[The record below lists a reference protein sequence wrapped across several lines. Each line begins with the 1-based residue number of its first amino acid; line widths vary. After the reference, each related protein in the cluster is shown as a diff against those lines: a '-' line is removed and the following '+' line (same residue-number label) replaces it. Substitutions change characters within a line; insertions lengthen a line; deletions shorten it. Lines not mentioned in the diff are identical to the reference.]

1 MLKLR
6 DTLTIKL
13 AVMLIMILSA
23 ANTKAQIIQF
33 SQFYSCPLFLAPS
46 YAGAID
52 NSRVVVN
59 YRNQWPEAGTFNT
72 YAASYDQHL
81 YKIKSGIGLMLMRDE
96 AGDGNLALTVADI
109 CYSWYTKVSRDW
121 TVRPGISF
129 KYNKR
134 SIDFEKL
141 IFGDMIDEKGEVK
154 HGTAEAGPSTN
165 KPYTDMQVSCIGYS
179 EKYWGGLSVD
189 HLLRPKA
196 SLYNDDSY
204 REDMK
209 ISVFGGAKFFI
220 GATPT
225 GRGRRNKDD
234 MQSVSVTALYE
245 YSKLSDQL
253 SVGAYWN
260 KLPFTLGMWVR
271 GIPIAVRDESY
282 GNLDA
287 IILLL
292 GYKIFDLHI
301 GYSYDFSV
309 GELLSTT
316 GGAHEISVM
325 YEFQPKAK
333 AKKRHAAI
341 SCPKL

>member
-1 MLKLR
+1 MLKIK
-6 DTLTIKL
+6 DTIKIQL
-13 AVMLIMILSA
+13 AALLIIISA
-23 ANTKAQIIQF
+23 ADSNAQIIHF
-33 SQFYSCPLFLAPS
+33 SQFYSSPLFLAPS

-52 NSRVVVN
+52 ASRVVVN

-72 YAASYDQHL
+72 YAASYDQHM
-81 YKIKSGIGLMLMRDE
+81 YKIKSGIGVMALRDE
-96 AGDGNLALTVADI
+96 AGDGNLGQTQVDI

-121 TVRPGISF
+121 TIRPGMGL

-141 IFGDMIDEKGEVK
+141 IFGDMINEKGEVDK
-154 HGTAEAGPSTN
+154 GTAEAQPMPS
-165 KPYTDMQVSCIGYS
+165 KPFLDMQVSCIGYS
-179 EKYWGGLSVD
+179 EKYWGGISVD

-196 SLYNDDSY
+196 SLYNDDTY
-204 REDMK
+204 REDVK
-209 ISVFGGAKFFI
+209 ISAFGGAKFYI

-225 GRGRRNKDD
+225 ARGRKSMDD
-234 MQSVSVTALYE
+234 VQSVSVTALYE

-253 SVGAYWN
+253 NIGAYWN
-260 KLPFTLGMWVR
+260 KNPFTLGLWVR
-271 GIPIAVRDESY
+271 GIPVAVRDESY
-282 GNLDA
+282 SNMDA
-287 IILLL
+287 FILLL

-301 GYSYDFSV
+301 GYSYDFSI

-316 GGAHEISVM
+316 GGAHELSVM

>member
-1 MLKLR
+1 MLKLK

-13 AVMLIMILSA
+13 AALLIIVLSA
-23 ANTKAQIIQF
+23 AKSEAQIIQF

-52 NSRVVVN
+52 ASRAVIN

-72 YAASYDQHL
+72 YAASYDQHFD
-81 YKIKSGIGLMLMRDE
+81 KIKSGIGVMALRDE
-96 AGDGNLALTVADI
+96 AGDGNLSLTVVDF

-121 TVRPGISF
+121 TVRPGIGL

-134 SIDFEKL
+134 AIDFEKL
-141 IFGDMIDEKGEVK
+141 VFGTMIDERGNIIPGSSEDQPM
-154 HGTAEAGPSTN
+154 PS
-165 KPYTDMQVSCIGYS
+165 KPYLDMQISCLGYS
-179 EKYWGGLSVD
+179 DKYWGGISVD

-196 SLYNDDSY
+196 SLYNNDTY
-204 REDMK
+204 KEDIK
-209 ISVFGGAKFFI
+209 VSAFGGAKLFI

-225 GRGRRNKDD
+225 SRGRRSHDD
-234 MQSVSVTALYE
+234 LQSVSFTALYE
-245 YSKLSDQL
+245 YSRLSDQL
-253 SVGAYWN
+253 SLGAYWN
-260 KLPFTLGMWVR
+260 KNPFTLGMWVR
-271 GIPIAVRDESY
+271 GIPIAVREESY

-301 GYSYDFSV
+301 GYSYDFSI

-325 YEFQPKAK
+325 YEFQPRAK

>member
-1 MLKLR
+1 MLKFK
-6 DTLTIKL
+6 DTIKIKL
-13 AVMLIMILSA
+13 AAMLIIVSA
-23 ANTKAQIIQF
+23 VNCEAQIIQF
-33 SQFYSCPLFLAPS
+33 SQFYSCPLYLAPS

-52 NSRVVVN
+52 ASRVVVN
-59 YRNQWPEAGTFNT
+59 YRNQWPQAGTFNT
-72 YAASYDQHL
+72 MAASYDQHFE
-81 YKIKSGIGLMLMRDE
+81 KIKSGLGVMALRDE
-96 AGDGNLALTVADI
+96 AGDGNLALTVVDF

-121 TVRPGISF
+121 TVRPGIGL

-141 IFGDMIDEKGEVK
+141 IYGTMINDRGEIIQ
-154 HGTAEAGPSTN
+154 GAGEEQPLPS
-165 KPYTDMQVSCIGYS
+165 KPYLDMQVSCIGYS
-179 EKYWGGLSVD
+179 AKYWGGLSVD

-196 SLYNDDSY
+196 SLYNNDTY
-204 REDMK
+204 REDIK
-209 ISVFGGAKFFI
+209 VSAFGGAKIFV

-225 GRGRRNKDD
+225 ARGRRSMDD
-234 MQSVSVTALYE
+234 LQSVSFTALYE

-253 SVGAYWN
+253 SLGAYWN
-260 KLPFTLGMWVR
+260 KNPFTLGVWVR
-271 GIPIAVRDESY
+271 GSPIAVLDESY

-292 GYKIFDLHI
+292 GYKIFDLHV
-301 GYSYDFSV
+301 GYSYDFSI

-316 GGAHEISVM
+316 GGAHELSVM

>member
-1 MLKLR
+1 MLKYK
-6 DTLTIKL
+6 DIIKIKL
-13 AVMLIMILSA
+13 AALLIIMSA
-23 ANTKAQIIQF
+23 ASSKAQIIQF
-33 SQFYSCPLFLAPS
+33 SQFYSCPLYLAPS
-46 YAGAID
+46 YAGAVD
-52 NSRVVVN
+52 ASRAVLN
-59 YRNQWPEAGTFNT
+59 YRNQWPEVGTFNT
-72 YAASYDQHL
+72 YAASYDQHM
-81 YKIKSGIGLMLMRDE
+81 YKIKSGIGIMALRDE
-96 AGDGNLALTVADI
+96 AGEGNLANTMIDV

-121 TVRPGISF
+121 TIRPGMGL
-129 KYNKR
+129 KYTKR

-141 IFGDMIDEKGEVK
+141 IFGDQINEKGEVDK
-154 HGTAEAGPSTN
+154 GTAEAQPMPS
-165 KPYTDMQVSCIGYS
+165 KPYLDMQISCIGYS
-179 EKYWGGLSVD
+179 EKYWGGISVD

-196 SLYNDDSY
+196 SLYNDDNY
-204 REDMK
+204 REDVK
-209 ISVFGGAKFFI
+209 ISAFGGAKLFI

-225 GRGRRNKDD
+225 ARGRRSMDD
-234 MQSVSVTALYE
+234 MQSVSFTALYE

-260 KLPFTLGMWVR
+260 KNPFTLGLWVR

-287 IILLL
+287 LILLL

-301 GYSYDFSV
+301 GYSYDFSI

-316 GGAHEISVM
+316 GGAHELSVM